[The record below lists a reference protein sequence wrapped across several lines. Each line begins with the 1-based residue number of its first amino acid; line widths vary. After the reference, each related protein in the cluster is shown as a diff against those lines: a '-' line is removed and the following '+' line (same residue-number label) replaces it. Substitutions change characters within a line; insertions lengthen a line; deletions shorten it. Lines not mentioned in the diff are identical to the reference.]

1 METLDTLKTIALSFT
16 NTSEAAHFDKIA
28 FKVNNKIFVTYDA
41 KHNRA
46 TVKLNEIDQE
56 VFSTTNKGIIFPV
69 ENKWG
74 KQGWTI
80 VDLNRVHTE
89 VFNDI
94 IKTAYQTVA
103 PKKRLRK

>member
-1 METLDTLKTIALSFT
+1 M
-16 NTSEAAHFDKIA
+16 
-28 FKVNNKIFVTYDA
+28 TYDA

-56 VFSTTNKGIIFPV
+56 VFSTTNKGIIYPV

-80 VDLNRVHTE
+80 VDLTKVHTE

-94 IKTAYQTVA
+94 ITTAYHTVA
-103 PKKRLRK
+103 PKKRLRKLQTTSFNSCRLSSLKYLFFI

>member
-1 METLDTLKTIALSFT
+1 METLDTLKTIALSFP
-16 NTSEAAHFDKIA
+16 NTSEAAHFDKTA

-56 VFSTTNKGIIFPV
+56 VFSTTNKGIIYPV

-80 VDLNRVHTE
+80 VDLTKVHSE

-94 IKTAYQTVA
+94 ITTAYHTVA
-103 PKKRLRK
+103 PKKGLRK